1 MSKVFIIGAA
11 GKVGRRLVKQL
22 VGRGHEAIALHR
34 DPGQGSQ
41 LAALGA
47 TPVIGNLLELDPGQM
62 ARLMSGIDAV
72 VFTAGAGGAGMD
84 LTNAI
89 DGRGLELAVAAT
101 IQAGVRRFILVS
113 AFPDALRG
121 SPSSEGFEHY
131 IAVKK
136 RADVHLVGTGLDWV
150 IVRAGT
156 LLDDPGTGRIC
167 ADVAIPYGE
176 VSRDD
181 VAATLAELIEQPRVS
196 RVIIELTQGDMPVS
210 DAVRRLG
217 HERCLQ

>member
-34 DPGQGSQ
+34 NPEQESQ

-47 TPVIGNLLELDPGQM
+47 TSVIGNLLELDPGQM

-121 SPSSEGFEHY
+121 SQSSEGFENY

-150 IVRAGT
+150 IVRPGT
-156 LLDDPGTGRIC
+156 LLDDPGTGRIR

-196 RVIIELTQGDMPVS
+196 RVIIELTQGDIPVS